1 MMAALRR
8 ISIMRKPLLLIA
20 ALGSL
25 AILAAPATAESD
37 EASCGTPST
46 VVPSG
51 PIDLEAIPM
60 KDVSGPKAIRGVGD
74 DDECDDTSAS
84 KGAFS
89 NGVRGHTEDDSLE
102 DGDDD

>member
-1 MMAALRR
+1 MAALRR
-8 ISIMRKPLLLIA
+8 MSNMRKSLLLLA

-25 AILAAPATAESD
+25 AILAAPAAAESD

-74 DDECDDTSAS
+74 DDECDDTSTS
-84 KGAFS
+84 KRAVS
-89 NGVRGHTEDDSLE
+89 NEVLGQAADGSL
-102 DGDDD
+102 GDDDDD